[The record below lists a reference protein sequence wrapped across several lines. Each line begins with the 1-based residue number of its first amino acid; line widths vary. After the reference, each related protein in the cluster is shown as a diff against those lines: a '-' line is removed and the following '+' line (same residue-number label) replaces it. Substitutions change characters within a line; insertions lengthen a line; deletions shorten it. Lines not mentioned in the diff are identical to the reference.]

1 VANEDPEDPVL
12 AEIKRTRERLLA
24 KLREVDE
31 IEKEHVGEPS
41 DVRPLVALKDA
52 LEEVDPEPDW
62 IIESLLP
69 AGGTAVLSAP
79 GGTGKSTLLVQIL
92 ATLAT
97 GAEVFGFN
105 VPKARRCAFLQCEGS
120 RRIFKNRVQ
129 VAIGNLGYDVG
140 LPLLIPSRTFT
151 PPLFVSPEFERL
163 LLEEKAEVCVC
174 DTVGYFFDGDE
185 NSNSDVKRLVMRPL
199 SAMGGRTQ
207 IATILVHH
215 YGKPSEFRTGRHK
228 TRGASAWIDDV
239 DLAMRLEEL
248 EGGGKQ
254 DLVLHFDKI
263 KHGPP
268 RDPIRLHYEPS
279 QAMFTMNAD
288 GMPETAA
295 PDVAREEKNLVA
307 IGKAKE
313 SVLKELKKAS
323 FSPEGGMTRR
333 QLREVVTGR
342 PGTVDEAVQELY
354 RATEIYHE
362 PSAKRSDVQVW
373 KVYALPQAKT

>member
-1 VANEDPEDPVL
+1 MANEDPEDAVL
-12 AEIKRTRERLLA
+12 AEIRKTRERLLA

-52 LEEVDPEPDW
+52 LVEVDPEPDW

-279 QAMFTMNAD
+279 QAMFTMNGTVGTDMSEELALD
-288 GMPETAA
+288 KKKLAA
-295 PDVAREEKNLVA
+295 LAKAREGVMR
-307 IGKAKE
+307 
-313 SVLKELKKAS
+313 ELKKAA
-323 FSPEGGMTRR
+323 FSPIGGLTKAV
-333 QLREVVTGR
+333 LRELVTGK
-342 PGTVDEAVQELY
+342 TIIVNESVDGLY
-354 RATEIYHE
+354 KAGEIFHE
-362 PSAKRSDVQVW
+362 PNPGRGGGLIW
-373 KVYALPQAKT
+373 KVSR

>member
-1 VANEDPEDPVL
+1 MANEDPEDPVL

-129 VAIGNLGYDVG
+129 VAVGNLGYDVG
-140 LPLLIPSRTFT
+140 LPLLIPSKTFT
-151 PPLFVSPEFERL
+151 PPLFVSPEFETL
-163 LLEEKAEVCVC
+163 LLGEKAEVCVC

-279 QAMFTMNAD
+279 QAMFTMNGTVGTDMSEELALD
-288 GMPETAA
+288 KKKLAA
-295 PDVAREEKNLVA
+295 LAKAREGVMR
-307 IGKAKE
+307 
-313 SVLKELKKAS
+313 ELKKAA
-323 FSPEGGMTRR
+323 FSPIGGLTKAV
-333 QLREVVTGR
+333 LRELVTGK
-342 PGTVDEAVQELY
+342 TIIVNESVDGLY
-354 RATEIYHE
+354 KAGEIFHE
-362 PSAKRSDVQVW
+362 PNPGRGGGLIW
-373 KVYALPQAKT
+373 KVSR